1 MKMELPS
8 FVVVGPPRT
17 GTSWLHKVLE
27 PHATLPSPTKET
39 RFFDLHFHRG
49 LDWYRRRFPRPVRG
63 LVGEVAPTYFASPDA
78 RRNIA
83 ATIPNAKIIFIFR
96 NPIQRAV
103 SLYRMKCAYGR
114 VPNNFEEALR
124 NDPELIS
131 SGLYWTQLAEWR
143 ALFPEQQLLI
153 TTYDDLVNTPQSFVD
168 TVTNFIGIPK
178 IRLSESQAQRVY
190 SSERMTQPRSYVA
203 TRAATLF
210 ADWCKARGLDQVVAS
225 VRTSV
230 FIKLF
235 LGGGKPLPDISPSAL
250 AKLSEIFRPE
260 IEGLECLLG
269 RGLDAWKVQ
278 GGLQSE

>member
-1 MKMELPS
+1 MELPS
-8 FVVVGPPRT
+8 FVIVGPPRT

-27 PHATLPSPTKET
+27 PHATLPAPTKET

-49 LDWYRRRFPRPVRG
+49 LDWYGRRFPRPVNG
-63 LVGEVAPTYFASPDA
+63 PIGEVAPTYFASADA

-83 ATIPNAKIIFIFR
+83 STIPGAKIIFIFR
-96 NPIQRAV
+96 NPVQRAV

-114 VPNNFEEALR
+114 IPSDFEEALR
-124 NDPELIS
+124 TDPELIS

-143 ALFPEQQLLI
+143 ALFPEGQLLI
-153 TTYDDLVNTPQSFVD
+153 TTYDDLVNTPQAFVD
-168 TVTNFIGIPK
+168 SVTEFIGMPK
-178 IRLSESQAQRVY
+178 IRLTQSQAQRVY

-210 ADWCKARGLDQVVAS
+210 ADWCKSRGLDQVVAS
-225 VRTSV
+225 VRASV

-250 AKLSEIFRPE
+250 QKLCEIFRPE
-260 IEGLECLLG
+260 VEGLECLLG
-269 RGLDAWKVQ
+269 RGLDSWKVQ
-278 GGLQSE
+278 DGFHLQ